1 MSDIRGIASAE
12 TRYTTN
18 QDNAYLGAQMTRDGA
33 LYTCPWPQRLALA
46 GRVFAAG
53 IGTLSDGEA
62 LPAAAIT
69 TLRPQLWIRVPA
81 NTTIIPL
88 YASVQIEGASAE
100 VEIRMVTMT
109 VDCGNGTS
117 SAADYGPINLRT
129 DAPVTSLCTARQEAT
144 GDVTAETGICPL
156 AGMYHDDAAGTSQA
170 SSLWVWNP
178 DVKPVCVGASTWALY
193 IGGSGAPTV
202 TAQMVW
208 AEIPSNEV
216 A

>member
-1 MSDIRGIASAE
+1 MSDIRGITSAE

-18 QDNAYLGAQMTRDGA
+18 QDGALLSAQMTRDGA
-33 LYTCPWPQRLALA
+33 LYTASWYQRLALA

-62 LPAAAIT
+62 LPAAIIT

-81 NTTIIPL
+81 STTIIPL
-88 YASVQIEGASAE
+88 YASVQIEGASTE

-117 SAADYGPINLRT
+117 SAADYGPTSLRT

-202 TAQMVW
+202 TAQMIW
-208 AEIPSNEV
+208 AEIPSNDV